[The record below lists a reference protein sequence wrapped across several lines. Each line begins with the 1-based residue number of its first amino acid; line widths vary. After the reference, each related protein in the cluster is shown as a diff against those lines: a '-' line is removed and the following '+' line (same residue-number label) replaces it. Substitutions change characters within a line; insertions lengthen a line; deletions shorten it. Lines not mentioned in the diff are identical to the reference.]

1 MIYNTGKVKI
11 GLHYTPP
18 VRPADIGRDM
28 MLLQTALL
36 AKPKTAGLG
45 RLLRK
50 QDSARTTKHTDAMS
64 ARTCTD
70 SQR

>member
-1 MIYNTGKVKI
+1 VVVLPRWPKGACEMIYNTGKVKI

-36 AKPKTAGLG
+36 AKPKT
-45 RLLRK
+45 LR
-50 QDSARTTKHTDAMS
+50 QRIARWLEIAL
-64 ARTCTD
+64 
-70 SQR
+70 

>member
-28 MLLQTALL
+28 MRLQTALL
-36 AKPKTAGLG
+36 AKPKT
-45 RLLRK
+45 LR
-50 QDSARTTKHTDAMS
+50 QRIARWLEIAL
-64 ARTCTD
+64 
-70 SQR
+70 

>member
-11 GLHYTPP
+11 GLHYTPS

-36 AKPKTAGLG
+36 AKPKTLWQ
-45 RLLRK
+45 RI
-50 QDSARTTKHTDAMS
+50 ARWLEMDL
-64 ARTCTD
+64 
-70 SQR
+70 

>member
-36 AKPKTAGLG
+36 AKPKTLW
-45 RLLRK
+45 
-50 QDSARTTKHTDAMS
+50 
-64 ARTCTD
+64 
-70 SQR
+70 QRIVTWLEMDL

>member
-28 MLLQTALL
+28 MRLQTALL
-36 AKPKTAGLG
+36 ARPKTLWQ
-45 RLLRK
+45 RI
-50 QDSARTTKHTDAMS
+50 ARWLEIDL
-64 ARTCTD
+64 
-70 SQR
+70 

>member
-1 MIYNTGKVKI
+1 VVVLPRWQKGACEMIYNTGKVKI

-36 AKPKTAGLG
+36 AKPKTAWQ
-45 RLLRK
+45 RLTEWLEV
-50 QDSARTTKHTDAMS
+50 
-64 ARTCTD
+64 
-70 SQR
+70 